1 MNRSSRPPARPA
13 DFQGKA
19 PQVGRWRVRP
29 VPVDPGCGDRQVQT
43 GAESDSGWARPRLQ
57 MLSAS
62 EEKEQE
68 IAVPACTPKSP
79 SLRLRHM
86 LSASE

>member
-1 MNRSSRPPARPA
+1 M
-13 DFQGKA
+13 
-19 PQVGRWRVRP
+19 P
-29 VPVDPGCGDRQVQT
+29 VNPGWGDKQVQT
-43 GAESDSGWARPRLQ
+43 GAKSDSGWARPRLQ

-68 IAVPACTPKSP
+68 IPVPACTPKSP
-79 SLRLRHM
+79 FFRLRHM